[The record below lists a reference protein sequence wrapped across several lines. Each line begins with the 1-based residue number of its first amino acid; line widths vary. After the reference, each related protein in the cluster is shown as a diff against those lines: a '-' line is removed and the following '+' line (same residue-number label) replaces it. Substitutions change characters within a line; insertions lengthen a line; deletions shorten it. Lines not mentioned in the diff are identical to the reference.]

1 MIKNLFYPALW
12 GILTLSTLSSC
23 RTEDG
28 AITQK
33 QLEDKR
39 FAVFVPKSGESINYA
54 RGFAFLIQRYDNLHK
69 TNLSGINNNKPI
81 IGNFNTSASINQNA
95 SITQNNEAYVEF
107 SVHTKTFTE
116 ENGDKWVIYPKVQG
130 NKVIGLIIGALT
142 KSETYVSYYA
152 INPQI
157 DFYKN
162 NIGLFQ
168 EALDIYLNQKSRLF
182 LNAGIKPMAEG
193 GQKCT
198 NDGSAFDCN
207 VDGVTITVPGTQG
220 PIFPT
225 LTPPPSPG
233 GGDCS
238 AFSNCNGGGG
248 SSSEPPEEDL
258 CGRAK
263 RALSADNVTK
273 AVQSLK
279 DRMKDLNKKTNNE
292 QLHIIRKD
300 GNTNIVEGGENH
312 VPFSPD
318 IYTKGSV
325 HDHNKL
331 GQPMFPPHDINS
343 FINTVRVQNYPP
355 DPLNPRDKSGEAFL
369 GIVTPDYN
377 YFMIFNGTKDDIPP
391 FWGEGVVN
399 QYQEEFALQ
408 VDRYKIYNGP
418 VPDNVLQQIFFEYL
432 DKMGLKGKISLIK
445 QINGNNY
452 PITQNPDGTID
463 NNTTNP
469 CNN

>member
-1 MIKNLFYPALW
+1 M
-12 GILTLSTLSSC
+12 
-23 RTEDG
+23 
-28 AITQK
+28 
-33 QLEDKR
+33 
-39 FAVFVPKSGESINYA
+39 
-54 RGFAFLIQRYDNLHK
+54 
-69 TNLSGINNNKPI
+69 
-81 IGNFNTSASINQNA
+81 
-95 SITQNNEAYVEF
+95 
-107 SVHTKTFTE
+107 
-116 ENGDKWVIYPKVQG
+116 
-130 NKVIGLIIGALT
+130 
-142 KSETYVSYYA
+142 
-152 INPQI
+152 
-157 DFYKN
+157 
-162 NIGLFQ
+162 FQ
-168 EALDIYLNQKSRLF
+168 EALDIYLNQRSRLF

-207 VDGVTITVPGTQG
+207 VDGVTITVPKP

-225 LTPPPSPG
+225 LTPPSSPGG

-238 AFSNCNGGGG
+238 TFSNCNGSSG

-263 RALSADNVTK
+263 RALSADNVMK

-279 DRMKDLNKKTNNE
+279 ERMKDLNKKTNNE
-292 QLHIIRKD
+292 QLHIIKKD
-300 GNTNIVEGGENH
+300 GSTNIVDGGQNH

-331 GQPMFPPHDINS
+331 GFPMFPPHDINS

-369 GIVTPDYN
+369 GIVTPEYN

-391 FWGEGVVN
+391 FWGEG
-399 QYQEEFALQ
+399 EIEALQ
-408 VDRYKIYNGP
+408 FESEIEHTNLQIHNVAITD
-418 VPDNVLQQIFFEYL
+418 DVLQKLFFSYL

>member
-1 MIKNLFYPALW
+1 MRKKLLYASLW
-12 GILTLSTLSSC
+12 GIFALSLLSSC

-33 QLEDKR
+33 QVEDKR
-39 FAVFVPKSGESINYA
+39 FAVFTPNNGKTVNYA
-54 RGFAFLIQRYDNLHK
+54 NGFAYLMQRYDNLHK
-69 TNLSGINNNKPI
+69 TNLSGINNTPV
-81 IGNFNTSASINQNA
+81 IGNLNASINKNA
-95 SITQNNEAYVEF
+95 SVAQTSGSYVELRIH
-107 SVHTKTFTE
+107 SQTITE
-116 ENGDKWVIYPKVQG
+116 ENGDKWVVFPKVQDD
-130 NKVIGLIIGALT
+130 KVISLVIAIL
-142 KSETYVSYYA
+142 KDKETYVSY
-152 INPQI
+152 IPI
-157 DFYKN
+157 DNQSELYTL

-168 EALDIYLNQKSRLF
+168 EAFNKYLKRNSIRNLSASI
-182 LNAGIKPMAEG
+182 NPIAEG

-248 SSSEPPEEDL
+248 SSSGPPEEDL

-263 RALSADNVTK
+263 RALSADNVMK

-279 DRMKDLNKKTNNE
+279 DRMKDPNKKTNNE
-292 QLHIIRKD
+292 QLHIIKKD
-300 GNTNIVEGGENH
+300 GSTNVVEGGQNH

-331 GQPMFPPHDINS
+331 GFPMFPPQDINS

-391 FWGEGVVN
+391 MWGEGEVEAFQFESEVEHTN
-399 QYQEEFALQ
+399 LQ
-408 VDRYKIYNGP
+408 IHNVAITD
-418 VPDNVLQQIFFEYL
+418 DVLQKIFFSYL
-432 DKMGLKGKISLIK
+432 DKMRLKGKISLIK